1 MYADLAKYLD
11 HYSERGHDQISETLR
26 EMMAEGAKVSAVD
39 YNNSVDKRAGI
50 NAQVQDICNDYDVIM
65 TPAAIGEAPIGLDAT
80 GDPTFCSIWSYLGTP
95 AVTVPLLRGENGMPI
110 GVQLIST
117 KGDDAR
123 LLRTAQWLVNEVVR
137 STDN

>member
-1 MYADLAKYLD
+1 
-11 HYSERGHDQISETLR
+11 
-26 EMMAEGAKVSAVD
+26 MMAEGAKVSAVD

-50 NAQVQDICNDYDVIM
+50 NAQVQDICTDYDVIM